1 MNWIQFLKVWLRH
14 AQAQQINVFKHIF
27 ANRFRSTT
35 LCHHR
40 TYVARCTRYHRSIV
54 ARLQATELRLATL
67 GFASQPE
74 QVVLLV
80 LAQPI
85 VLPLVQVEPV
95 QLALVGMSFDWSAW
109 TLRGIAEASRS
120 VNTRYTAVLFIGS

>member
-1 MNWIQFLKVWLRH
+1 M
-14 AQAQQINVFKHIF
+14 
-27 ANRFRSTT
+27 
-35 LCHHR
+35 
-40 TYVARCTRYHRSIV
+40 CTRYHRSIV

-80 LAQPI
+80 LAQPV

>member
-14 AQAQQINVFKHIF
+14 TQAQQINVFKHIF
-27 ANRFRSTT
+27 ASRFRSTT

-40 TYVARCTRYHRSIV
+40 TCVARCIHYHRSTV
-54 ARLQATELRLATL
+54 ARLQAIGQQPETL

-80 LAQPI
+80 LAQPV
-85 VLPLVQVEPV
+85 VLPIVQVEPV

-120 VNTRYTAVLFIGS
+120 VNTRYTVVLFIDS